1 MVYIE
6 VVMTEEEAKRK
17 WCPHGMI
24 YSSNGSYNRT
34 EMRAADGPCKC
45 IASDCM
51 GWRWVTDPLVDFV
64 ANGKTVIDYQ
74 SEHGYC
80 GLAGPV

>member
-1 MVYIE
+1 
-6 VVMTEEEAKRK
+6 MTEEEARKK
-17 WCPHGMI
+17 WCPHGRI
-24 YSSNGSYNRT
+24 YSSEGAFNRT
-34 EMRAADGPCKC
+34 ETRTATGPCRC

-51 GWRWVTDPLVDFV
+51 AWRWITDPLVDFV